1 MSEPFHPTPCGIPL
15 GDIVRLADRFDRQV
29 FAGGITKPGH
39 RLYFWTFLGEA
50 LTEKIVERGAV
61 GALPPYQERLD
72 NVVENFLEAYQMPAV
87 EEIFMALD
95 LEADAGSEDNRE
107 QVDLKMVMAGLAE
120 VRGRYQLAP
129 CDLLDLL
136 AWIQVAVLVRP
147 ILEKFRA
154 LDQELDWI
162 FAGHWIAQE

>member
-50 LTEKIVERGAV
+50 LTEKIMERGAV
-61 GALPPYQERLD
+61 VALPPYQERLN
-72 NVVENFLEAYQMPAV
+72 NVVENFLEAYKKPEV

-95 LEADAGSEDNRE
+95 LQADAGSEENRE
-107 QVDLKMVMAGLAE
+107 RVDLKMVMAGLAE
-120 VRGRYQLAP
+120 VRDRYQLAE

-136 AWIQVAVLVRP
+136 VWIQVAVLVRP